1 MSQLTRVA
9 KHLRRNTKG
18 SGITPAHLAEMAEVP
33 LANVYKRV
41 SDLRNIEGRQIYSNY
56 RNVDGKRTMFYRFA
70 GNTRA
75 A

>member
-9 KHLRRNTKG
+9 KHLRRNTTG
-18 SGITPAHLAEMAEVP
+18 AGITPARLAVIAGVP
-33 LANVYKRV
+33 LANVHKRV
-41 SDLRNIEGRQIYSNY
+41 HDLRSREGRVIYSNY

-70 GNTRA
+70 ANRA